1 MNELYHHG
9 IKGQKW
15 GIRRFQN
22 SDGSLTSAG
31 KKRYAAGPDDIP
43 IKKTSMRQRR
53 RMSSKELDRRIE
65 RLQKEKKLKELER
78 DVRDEGSIFASNVIK
93 NSGQKVLGTVLVGGT
108 LFAGK
113 KIVTKFLG
121 KDAAAYIT
129 PNIWKKK

>member
-43 IKKTSMRQRR
+43 IKKTSMLQRR

-65 RLQKEKKLKELER
+65 RLQKEKKLKDLER
-78 DVRDEGSIFASNVIK
+78 DIRDEGSIFASDVVRK
-93 NSGQKVLGTVLVGGT
+93 AGEKVLTAVLAGSA

-113 KIVTKFLG
+113 QIVTKYLG
-121 KDAAAYIT
+121 SAAADYIT
-129 PNIWKKK
+129 PKLKDM